1 MIASHVLFFQLSV
14 TQARSG
20 SVSAYL
26 NDFWLPGV
34 SRQRNRSVIDPF
46 VSSGFNFTSFL
57 VFEHQAVIA
66 SVFVDLFC
74 PNAFDQKTWFD
85 GMGCCAID

>member
-1 MIASHVLFFQLSV
+1 VIASHVLFFQRSV

-20 SVSAYL
+20 SVSAFLY
-26 NDFWLPGV
+26 DFKLPDV
-34 SRQRNRSVIDPF
+34 SRQRNCPVVGALIGP
-46 VSSGFNFTSFL
+46 GFNFTSFP

-74 PNAFDQKTWFD
+74 PKAFDQTT
-85 GMGCCAID
+85 